1 MDDESRLIEEALQ
14 GSEEAFCRLVRLHQ
28 GRIRTFLMRYVHRPD
43 LVDDLAQEVFLTAYH
58 SLRTFKQDAPLG
70 IWLLGIARH
79 QALRHL
85 RDEGRRRARESGRL
99 RAILSAFQADE
110 AERSSTDE
118 SAFEKEMAA
127 LQDCLGH
134 LPGESSQI
142 VTEHYFRGRSLVSLA
157 GELGRKEGPLRVALL
172 RIRASLRRCVQ
183 GKLTV
188 EGAG

>member
-1 MDDESRLIEEALQ
+1 VDDESRLIDESLE

-28 GRIRTFLMRYVHRPD
+28 GRIRTYLLRYVHRVD

-58 SLRTFKQDAPLG
+58 SLRTFKRDAPLSL
-70 IWLLGIARH
+70 WLLGIARH

-99 RAILSAFQADE
+99 REILAAFQADE
-110 AERSSTDE
+110 AERAGGDDA
-118 SAFEKEMAA
+118 AFDREMAA
-127 LQDCLGH
+127 LQDCLKD

-157 GELGRKEGPLRVALL
+157 GEMGRKEGTVRVALL

-183 GKLTV
+183 GKLSV
-188 EGAG
+188 EGA